1 MTATDRSKAG
11 GEAGEEAG
19 PEARPASRGLPA
31 QPAFPPSS
39 WPANPAPPA
48 ASVLT
53 PGQPVASAPLPP
65 PASFSFGEVP
75 AAPDPAPMA
84 AEPVADDLG
93 PAVASV
99 PPASAMPPPATPS
112 AASATP
118 TSLAIT
124 TTGPDAQQLEMEL
137 AAARD
142 ELKALHEMLEDLP
155 EIFERKFQQRL
166 ATVME
171 HQKHLLADNQA
182 LRDRLYSLNP
192 AAADG
197 PPPGSGRPQPLL
209 LPTVARKQG
218 WGQAL
223 KRALR
228 LGGPDAASRSDREG
242 RGGGGAPQ
250 KISRHDD
257 GRPIT
262 A

>member
-1 MTATDRSKAG
+1 MTAADKEDAY
-11 GEAGEEAG
+11 
-19 PEARPASRGLPA
+19 PERTLPSRVVPP
-31 QPAFPPSS
+31 QPAYNPSG
-39 WPANPAPPA
+39 WPANPSTPAP
-48 ASVLT
+48 SVLT
-53 PGQPVASAPLPP
+53 PGQPVAPLAPPP
-65 PASFSFGEVP
+65 PASFSFSFGDGP
-75 AAPDPAPMA
+75 AAGADPASIAIDADPILLD
-84 AEPVADDLG
+84 PVA
-93 PAVASV
+93 
-99 PPASAMPPPATPS
+99 PPAAAQTPQ
-112 AASATP
+112 AAAGAS
-118 TSLAIT
+118 SLALT

-171 HQKHLLADNQA
+171 HQKHLLDDNQA
-182 LRDRLYSLNP
+182 LRERLYSLNP

-209 LPTVARKQG
+209 LPTVARREG

-228 LGGPDAASRSDREG
+228 LGGPDTNG
-242 RGGGGAPQ
+242 RPGDGSTQ
-250 KISRHDD
+250 TITRHDD

>member
-1 MTATDRSKAG
+1 MTATDRSTDG
-11 GEAGEEAG
+11 DEAG
-19 PEARPASRGLPA
+19 PEGRPASRGLPA

-39 WPANPAPPA
+39 WPSSPPPPA

-53 PGQPVASAPLPP
+53 PGQPVAPVPVPP
-65 PASFSFGEVP
+65 PASFSFGDVP
-75 AAPDPAPMA
+75 AAHDPAPIV
-84 AEPVADDLG
+84 AEAVADDLG
-93 PAVASV
+93 PAMPTA
-99 PPASAMPPPATPS
+99 PPPATATAATPGPA
-112 AASATP
+112 AASP

-171 HQKHLLADNQA
+171 HQKHLLADNQS

-197 PPPGSGRPQPLL
+197 PPPGSGRSQPLL
-209 LPTVARKQG
+209 VPTVARKQG

>member
-1 MTATDRSKAG
+1 
-11 GEAGEEAG
+11 
-19 PEARPASRGLPA
+19 
-31 QPAFPPSS
+31 
-39 WPANPAPPA
+39 
-48 ASVLT
+48 VLT
-53 PGQPVASAPLPP
+53 PGQPVAPLAPPP
-65 PASFSFGEVP
+65 PASFSFGDVP
-75 AAPDPAPMA
+75 AVGTDP
-84 AEPVADDLG
+84 
-93 PAVASV
+93 
-99 PPASAMPPPATPS
+99 
-112 AASATP
+112 AASAREAIDADPILLDPVAPPAAQAPQVPQTAAGAS
-118 TSLAIT
+118 SLALT

-171 HQKHLLADNQA
+171 HQKHLLDDNQA
-182 LRDRLYSLNP
+182 LRERLYSLNP

-209 LPTVARKQG
+209 LPTVARKEG

-228 LGGPDAASRSDREG
+228 LGGPDTNG
-242 RGGGGAPQ
+242 RPGDGSTQ
-250 KISRHDD
+250 TITRHDD

>member
-1 MTATDRSKAG
+1 MTATDKSTDA
-11 GEAGEEAG
+11 EEAG
-19 PEARPASRGLPA
+19 QEARPASRGLPA
-31 QPAFPPSS
+31 QPAFAPSS
-39 WPANPAPPA
+39 WPAGPTAPA

-53 PGQPVASAPLPP
+53 PGQPVASVPVAP

-75 AAPDPAPMA
+75 AAPEAAPIA
-84 AEPVADDLG
+84 AEPVADALG
-93 PAVASV
+93 GAAAAG
-99 PPASAMPPPATPS
+99 PPASAIPPAAAPGATPATP
-112 AASATP
+112 A
-118 TSLAIT
+118 SLAIT

-171 HQKHLLADNQA
+171 HQKQLLADNQA

-192 AAADG
+192 AAVDG

-209 LPTVARKQG
+209 VPTVARKQG
-218 WGQAL
+218 WGQSL

-228 LGGPDAASRSDREG
+228 LGGPDAASRSVATTTG
-242 RGGGGAPQ
+242 SP
-250 KISRHDD
+250 
-257 GRPIT
+257 
-262 A
+262 

>member
-1 MTATDRSKAG
+1 MTATDK
-11 GEAGEEAG
+11 EEAN
-19 PEARPASRGLPA
+19 PEGKTPPRAVPA
-31 QPAFPPSS
+31 QPAYIPSG
-39 WPANPAPPA
+39 WPANANQVPPAP
-48 ASVLT
+48 SVLST
-53 PGQPVASAPLPP
+53 GKPVAPP
-65 PASFSFGEVP
+65 PAASFSFGEVSSSLAEP
-75 AAPDPAPMA
+75 AAVSREPHGDDPIVLAPELPPDPR
-84 AEPVADDLG
+84 EV
-93 PAVASV
+93 
-99 PPASAMPPPATPS
+99 PS
-112 AASATP
+112 ATAVGTS
-118 TSLAIT
+118 SLAIT

-171 HQKHLLADNQA
+171 HQKHLLDDNQA
-182 LRDRLYSLNP
+182 LRERLYSLSP

-209 LPTVARKQG
+209 LPTVAKTEG

-228 LGGPDAASRSDREG
+228 LGDPEADGRPGEG
-242 RGGGGAPQ
+242 TTQ

-262 A
+262 V

>member
-1 MTATDRSKAG
+1 MTATDKSTAG
-11 GEAGEEAG
+11 GEAGEEVG
-19 PEARPASRGLPA
+19 PEGRPASRGLPA

-53 PGQPVASAPLPP
+53 PGQPVASVPVPP
-65 PASFSFGEVP
+65 PASFSFGDVP
-75 AAPDPAPMA
+75 AVADPAPMA
-84 AEPVADDLG
+84 VEPVVGDPG
-93 PAVASV
+93 PAVEPV
-99 PPASAMPPPATPS
+99 PPTSAMPPAAPAVAT
-112 AASATP
+112 ATP

-228 LGGPDAASRSDREG
+228 LGGE
-242 RGGGGAPQ
+242 GAPQ

>member
-1 MTATDRSKAG
+1 MECTECTLLDMAIRKAPK
-11 GEAGEEAG
+11 AKF
-19 PEARPASRGLPA
+19 PEKRK
-31 QPAFPPSS
+31 
-39 WPANPAPPA
+39 
-48 ASVLT
+48 
-53 PGQPVASAPLPP
+53 
-65 PASFSFGEVP
+65 
-75 AAPDPAPMA
+75 
-84 AEPVADDLG
+84 
-93 PAVASV
+93 
-99 PPASAMPPPATPS
+99 
-112 AASATP
+112 
-118 TSLAIT
+118 
-124 TTGPDAQQLEMEL
+124 QLEMEL

-166 ATVME
+166 ATVLE

-209 LPTVARKQG
+209 VPTVARKQG

-228 LGGPDAASRSDREG
+228 LGGPDSNGRPGEG
-242 RGGGGAPQ
+242 STQ

-262 A
+262 GSADPRRR

>member
-1 MTATDRSKAG
+1 MTTADKEDAT
-11 GEAGEEAG
+11 
-19 PEARPASRGLPA
+19 PEGTLPSRVVPA
-31 QPAFPPSS
+31 QPAYTPSG
-39 WPANPAPPA
+39 WPANQAPPA
-48 ASVLT
+48 PSVLT
-53 PGQPVASAPLPP
+53 PGQPVAPLAPPP

-75 AAPDPAPMA
+75 AAGADTAAALPREAID
-84 AEPVADDLG
+84 AEPILLDPVA
-93 PAVASV
+93 
-99 PPASAMPPPATPS
+99 PPAAAKAPQAAA
-112 AASATP
+112 AAS
-118 TSLAIT
+118 SLAIT
-124 TTGPDAQQLEMEL
+124 TTGQDAQQLEMEL

-171 HQKHLLADNQA
+171 HQKHLLDDNQA
-182 LRDRLYSLNP
+182 LRERLYSLNP

-197 PPPGSGRPQPLL
+197 PPPPGSGRPQPLL
-209 LPTVARKQG
+209 LSTVARKEG

-228 LGGPDAASRSDREG
+228 LGGPDTNGRPGEG
-242 RGGGGAPQ
+242 TIQ

>member
-1 MTATDRSKAG
+1 MDADPILLDPVPPKSPAQAP
-11 GEAGEEAG
+11 EAAG
-19 PEARPASRGLPA
+19 PS
-31 QPAFPPSS
+31 
-39 WPANPAPPA
+39 
-48 ASVLT
+48 
-53 PGQPVASAPLPP
+53 
-65 PASFSFGEVP
+65 
-75 AAPDPAPMA
+75 
-84 AEPVADDLG
+84 
-93 PAVASV
+93 
-99 PPASAMPPPATPS
+99 
-112 AASATP
+112 
-118 TSLAIT
+118 SLALT
-124 TTGPDAQQLEMEL
+124 TTAPEAQQLEMEL

-182 LRDRLYSLNP
+182 LRERLYSLNP
-192 AAADG
+192 GAADE

-228 LGGPDAASRSDREG
+228 LGGD
-242 RGGGGAPQ
+242 GAPQ

>member
-1 MTATDRSKAG
+1 MTATDRATD
-11 GEAGEEAG
+11 GEEAG
-19 PEARPASRGLPA
+19 PEGRPASRGLPA

-39 WPANPAPPA
+39 WPGNPAPPA

-53 PGQPVASAPLPP
+53 PGQPVAAVPVPP

-75 AAPDPAPMA
+75 SAPDPAPMA
-84 AEPVADDLG
+84 VEPVVDDLG
-93 PAVASV
+93 PAEASV
-99 PPASAMPPPATPS
+99 PPTSAMPPAAAPAAATATP
-112 AASATP
+112 A
-118 TSLAIT
+118 SLAIT

-192 AAADG
+192 GAADE

-228 LGGPDAASRSDREG
+228 LGGD
-242 RGGGGAPQ
+242 GAPQ

>member
-1 MTATDRSKAG
+1 MTATDKSTD
-11 GEAGEEAG
+11 GEEVG
-19 PEARPASRGLPA
+19 PEGRPAPRGLPA

-39 WPANPAPPA
+39 WPASPVPPA

-53 PGQPVASAPLPP
+53 PGQPVAPVPMPP
-65 PASFSFGEVP
+65 PASFSFGDVP
-75 AAPDPAPMA
+75 AAADPAPMA
-84 AEPVADDLG
+84 PEPVVADPG
-93 PAVASV
+93 PAVEPV
-99 PPASAMPPPATPS
+99 PPSSVMPAAATANPA
-112 AASATP
+112 
-118 TSLAIT
+118 SLAIT

-228 LGGPDAASRSDREG
+228 LGGPDAVSRSDREG
-242 RGGGGAPQ
+242 RGAEGAPQ
-250 KISRHDD
+250 TVSRHDD

-262 A
+262 ASASPTHR

>member
-1 MTATDRSKAG
+1 MTATDKSTAG
-11 GEAGEEAG
+11 GDAGEEAG
-19 PEARPASRGLPA
+19 PEGRPASRGLPA

-53 PGQPVASAPLPP
+53 PGQPLAPMPAPP

-75 AAPDPAPMA
+75 TAPDPAPMA
-84 AEPVADDLG
+84 ADPVADD
-93 PAVASV
+93 PVAAAAGV
-99 PPASAMPPPATPS
+99 PLASAIPPTAAAPAAVGATP
-112 AASATP
+112 A
-118 TSLAIT
+118 SLAIT

-228 LGGPDAASRSDREG
+228 LGGE
-242 RGGGGAPQ
+242 GAPQ

>member
-1 MTATDRSKAG
+1 
-11 GEAGEEAG
+11 
-19 PEARPASRGLPA
+19 
-31 QPAFPPSS
+31 
-39 WPANPAPPA
+39 
-48 ASVLT
+48 V
-53 PGQPVASAPLPP
+53 PVPP

-93 PAVASV
+93 GAAAAAPPTSAI
-99 PPASAMPPPATPS
+99 PPAAPAATVTP
-112 AASATP
+112 AN
-118 TSLAIT
+118 LAIT

-228 LGGPDAASRSDREG
+228 LGGE
-242 RGGGGAPQ
+242 GAPQ

>member
-1 MTATDRSKAG
+1 MTATDRSTD
-11 GEAGEEAG
+11 GEEAG
-19 PEARPASRGLPA
+19 PEDRPASRGLPA
-31 QPAFPPSS
+31 QPAFPPTS
-39 WPANPAPPA
+39 WPVSPAPGG
-48 ASVLT
+48 SVLT
-53 PGQPVASAPLPP
+53 PGQPVAPVPAPP

-84 AEPVADDLG
+84 AETVADDLG
-93 PAVASV
+93 GAAAAV
-99 PPASAMPPPATPS
+99 PPASAIPPAVTA
-112 AASATP
+112 AASTATP
-118 TSLAIT
+118 ASLAIT

-192 AAADG
+192 AAVDG

-223 KRALR
+223 KRALG

-242 RGGGGAPQ
+242 RGGEGAPQ

>member
-1 MTATDRSKAG
+1 
-11 GEAGEEAG
+11 
-19 PEARPASRGLPA
+19 LVPA
-31 QPAFPPSS
+31 QPAYNPSG
-39 WPANPAPPA
+39 WPAKPSTPAP
-48 ASVLT
+48 SVLT
-53 PGQPVASAPLPP
+53 PGQPVAPLAPTT
-65 PASFSFGEVP
+65 PASFSFGDVP
-75 AAPDPAPMA
+75 ASGADPAAIARDAIDADPILLD
-84 AEPVADDLG
+84 PVA
-93 PAVASV
+93 
-99 PPASAMPPPATPS
+99 PPAPAQAPK
-112 AASATP
+112 AASGAS
-118 TSLAIT
+118 SLALT

-171 HQKHLLADNQA
+171 HQKHLLDDNQA
-182 LRDRLYSLNP
+182 LRERLYSLNP

-209 LPTVARKQG
+209 LPTVARKEG
-218 WGQAL
+218 WSQAL

-228 LGGPDAASRSDREG
+228 LGGPDTNGRPGEG
-242 RGGGGAPQ
+242 TTQ

>member
-1 MTATDRSKAG
+1 MTVADKEDAY
-11 GEAGEEAG
+11 
-19 PEARPASRGLPA
+19 PEGTLPSRVVPP
-31 QPAFPPSS
+31 QPAYTPSG
-39 WPANPAPPA
+39 WPANQAPPVP
-48 ASVLT
+48 SVLT
-53 PGQPVASAPLPP
+53 PGQPVAPLATPP
-65 PASFSFGEVP
+65 PASFSFGDVP
-75 AAPDPAPMA
+75 AAGADPASIA
-84 AEPVADDLG
+84 RDAIDAEPILLDPVA
-93 PAVASV
+93 
-99 PPASAMPPPATPS
+99 PPA
-112 AASATP
+112 AAQAPQAAAGAS
-118 TSLAIT
+118 SLALT

-171 HQKHLLADNQA
+171 HQNHLLDDNQA
-182 LRDRLYSLNP
+182 LRERLYSLNP

-209 LPTVARKQG
+209 LPTVARKEG

-228 LGGPDAASRSDREG
+228 LGGPDTNG
-242 RGGGGAPQ
+242 RPGDGSTQ
-250 KISRHDD
+250 TITRHDD

>member
-1 MTATDRSKAG
+1 MTATDKSTDA
-11 GEAGEEAG
+11 EEAG
-19 PEARPASRGLPA
+19 PEGRSVSRRLPA
-31 QPAFPPSS
+31 QPAFAPSS
-39 WPANPAPPA
+39 WPSGPTPPA

-53 PGQPVASAPLPP
+53 PGQPVAPVPVPP

-75 AAPDPAPMA
+75 AAPEAAPMA
-84 AEPVADDLG
+84 AEPVADALRG
-93 PAVASV
+93 VAAAGAPASAV
-99 PPASAMPPPATPS
+99 PPAATPATP
-112 AASATP
+112 A
-118 TSLAIT
+118 SLAIT

-192 AAADG
+192 AALDG

-228 LGGPDAASRSDREG
+228 LGGPDAASRSVATTT
-242 RGGGGAPQ
+242 GGP
-250 KISRHDD
+250 
-257 GRPIT
+257 
-262 A
+262 

>member
-1 MTATDRSKAG
+1 MTATDKGDAT
-11 GEAGEEAG
+11 
-19 PEARPASRGLPA
+19 PEGKSPPRTVPA
-31 QPAFPPSS
+31 QPGYTPSG
-39 WPANPAPPA
+39 WPVNQASPGRSLLTPSQPLAPLAPP
-48 ASVLT
+48 
-53 PGQPVASAPLPP
+53 PQ
-65 PASFSFGEVP
+65 ASFSFGDAPPPADDDAILLAPDSP
-75 AAPDPAPMA
+75 AAPAQAPPTA
-84 AEPVADDLG
+84 AMG
-93 PAVASV
+93 AS
-99 PPASAMPPPATPS
+99 
-112 AASATP
+112 
-118 TSLAIT
+118 SLAIT
-124 TTGPDAQQLEMEL
+124 TTGAEAQHLEMEL

-166 ATVME
+166 ATVLE
-171 HQKHLLADNQA
+171 HQKHLLDDNQA
-182 LRDRLYSLNP
+182 LRERIYSLNP

-209 LPTVARKQG
+209 LSTVARKVG

-228 LGGPDAASRSDREG
+228 LGGPDTNGRPGEG
-242 RGGGGAPQ
+242 TIQ

>member
-1 MTATDRSKAG
+1 M
-11 GEAGEEAG
+11 
-19 PEARPASRGLPA
+19 
-31 QPAFPPSS
+31 
-39 WPANPAPPA
+39 
-48 ASVLT
+48 LT
-53 PGQPVASAPLPP
+53 PGQPVAPVSVPP
-65 PASFSFGEVP
+65 PTSFSFGEVP
-75 AAPDPAPMA
+75 ASHDPAPIVDEA
-84 AEPVADDLG
+84 VADDLG
-93 PAVASV
+93 HAL
-99 PPASAMPPPATPS
+99 ASAPPGAAAAPGAAATAVPGPTT
-112 AASATP
+112 ASP

-209 LPTVARKQG
+209 VPTVARKQG

-242 RGGGGAPQ
+242 RGGEGAPQ

>member
-1 MTATDRSKAG
+1 MTATDKSK
-11 GEAGEEAG
+11 AGEEAG
-19 PEARPASRGLPA
+19 EEVGPEGRPVSRGLPA
-31 QPAFPPSS
+31 QPAFPPTS
-39 WPANPAPPA
+39 WPASPAPPA

-53 PGQPVASAPLPP
+53 PGQPVASVPVPP

-75 AAPDPAPMA
+75 SAPDPAPMA
-84 AEPVADDLG
+84 VEPVVDDLG
-93 PAVASV
+93 PAVEPV
-99 PPASAMPPPATPS
+99 PPTSAMPAAAPAV
-112 AASATP
+112 ATAKP

-228 LGGPDAASRSDREG
+228 LGGE
-242 RGGGGAPQ
+242 GAPQ